1 MNDLLGPIIE
11 NVVAGL
17 LGSAIVFAGGFLVGR
32 YRERRRARGRNLE
45 DYDFYPFAVDRDN
58 FPQFDLGDFRRG
70 VTHFLQNSDATAA
83 RQLIFIG
90 EQNEVRH
97 QLDRDALSNYERL
110 YAAYGG
116 ERIVEEN
123 NEFLENYKRIV
134 RLIGRT
140 FRDMGIEVLL
150 HNLSNPAKSIC
161 AIEGGDV
168 TGRAL
173 ELGTTSLVIDL
184 KKRRLLNQDKLNY
197 ELNIGARRF
206 KCTTIPIYRREFGL
220 VAALCVNIDINYIRD
235 DVQIIARGRIEEF
248 LAKYART
255 EMQLEENILSREE
268 YAQAINGKRHWR
280 DEPRAHGPAGLTDRP
295 RGARMSGRK
304 TDWDVIVAA
313 PACSAPGPR
322 GNCNGGDDGCCWST
336 ARVPPTRARRR
347 AANRGSRER
356 STASTRCTRAW
367 RETPSRR
374 GAGCPG
380 AQGCRCCT
388 LPAC

>member
-1 MNDLLGPIIE
+1 MNEIVGPILE

-17 LGSAIVFAGGFLVGR
+17 LATGIIFIGGFLVGR
-32 YRERRRARGRNLE
+32 YREQRRTGGRNLE

-58 FPQFDLGDFRRG
+58 FPQFDLVAFRRG
-70 VTHFLQNSDATAA
+70 VSYFLRSSDPTAA

-97 QLDRDALSNYERL
+97 QLDRDALADYDRL
-110 YAAYGG
+110 YKEYGG
-116 ERIVEEN
+116 ARIAEDN
-123 NEFLENYKRIV
+123 DEFLENYKRIV

-150 HNLSNPAKSIC
+150 HNLANPAKSIC
-161 AIEGGDV
+161 AIEGGMV

-220 VAALCVNIDINYIRD
+220 VAALCINIDINYIRD
-235 DVQIIARGRIEEF
+235 EVQPSPERTAEF
-248 LAKYART
+248 LARYART

-268 YAQAINGKRHWR
+268 YAQAISGKRHWLDAAR
-280 DEPRAHGPAGLTDRP
+280 LAGRP
-295 RGARMSGRK
+295 G
-304 TDWDVIVAA
+304 
-313 PACSAPGPR
+313 
-322 GNCNGGDDGCCWST
+322 
-336 ARVPPTRARRR
+336 
-347 AANRGSRER
+347 
-356 STASTRCTRAW
+356 
-367 RETPSRR
+367 
-374 GAGCPG
+374 
-380 AQGCRCCT
+380 
-388 LPAC
+388 

>member
-1 MNDLLGPIIE
+1 LVALEPVMESLVGPIVE
-11 NVVAGL
+11 NLVAGL
-17 LGSAIVFAGGFLVGR
+17 LGSAIIFAGGFLVGR

-45 DYDFYPFAVDRDN
+45 DYDFYPFEVDRDN
-58 FPQFDLGDFRRG
+58 FPKFDLAAFRRA
-70 VTHFLQNSDATAA
+70 VSHFLHHSDATAA

-97 QLDRDALSNYERL
+97 QLDRDALSDYERL

-116 ERIVEEN
+116 ERIVEDN
-123 NEFLENYKRIV
+123 NEFLQNYKRIV

-150 HNLSNPAKSIC
+150 HNLANPAKSIC

-173 ELGTTSLVIDL
+173 EMGTTSLVIDL

-220 VAALCVNIDINYIRD
+220 VAALCVNIDINYVRD
-235 DVQIIARGRIEEF
+235 EVKSSPERINDF

-268 YAQAINGKRHWR
+268 YAQAINGKRHWL
-280 DEPRAHGPAGLTDRP
+280 DEVRLTGRPA
-295 RGARMSGRK
+295 
-304 TDWDVIVAA
+304 
-313 PACSAPGPR
+313 
-322 GNCNGGDDGCCWST
+322 
-336 ARVPPTRARRR
+336 
-347 AANRGSRER
+347 
-356 STASTRCTRAW
+356 
-367 RETPSRR
+367 
-374 GAGCPG
+374 
-380 AQGCRCCT
+380 
-388 LPAC
+388 

>member
-17 LGSAIVFAGGFLVGR
+17 VGSAIIFAGGFLVGR

-45 DYDFYPFAVDRDN
+45 DYDFYPFEVDRDN
-58 FPQFDLGDFRRG
+58 FPQFDLGNFRRG

-83 RQLIFIG
+83 RQLIFMG

-97 QLDRDALSNYERL
+97 QLDRDALSDYERL

-116 ERIVEEN
+116 ERIVEDN

-134 RLIGRT
+134 RLMGRT
-140 FRDMGIEVLL
+140 FRGMGIEVLL
-150 HNLSNPAKSIC
+150 HNLSNPSKSIC

-235 DVQIIARGRIEEF
+235 EVKSSPARIEEF

-255 EMQLEENILSREE
+255 EMQLEENILSRDE

-280 DEPRAHGPAGLTDRP
+280 DEPRLTGRPA
-295 RGARMSGRK
+295 
-304 TDWDVIVAA
+304 
-313 PACSAPGPR
+313 
-322 GNCNGGDDGCCWST
+322 
-336 ARVPPTRARRR
+336 
-347 AANRGSRER
+347 
-356 STASTRCTRAW
+356 
-367 RETPSRR
+367 
-374 GAGCPG
+374 
-380 AQGCRCCT
+380 
-388 LPAC
+388 